1 MISVLSLLQQSS
13 GNKRKIFL
21 LRPIYL
27 ISKTSYD
34 NAIDVIHIPILCIK
48 YLQPK
53 IDFSLYDGIIVTSKE
68 GARALQ
74 SYDIDWKK
82 LDILCVGES
91 TASEIAAMGGCNITA
106 ASGYGD
112 SILEV
117 LENQYNRWLYIRPR
131 AIASSWPQKA
141 RLMGKKIDEVV
152 IYETTCNDD
161 MEKINIAKNSVLIF
175 TSPSSIECFSKRTQI
190 LPTHDVVVIGTTTQK
205 ALPFGIKSVLSSQT
219 SIDSCI
225 LKAREIATS

>member
-1 MISVLSLLQQSS
+1 MISVPSLLLPLS

-27 ISKTSYD
+27 ISKTSHD
-34 NAIDVIHIPILCIK
+34 NAVGVIHIPILAIK
-48 YLQPK
+48 FLQPE

-74 SYDIDWKK
+74 NYDIEWKK
-82 LDILCVGES
+82 LDVLCVGES
-91 TASEIAAMGGCNITA
+91 TASEISAMGGCNITV

-112 SILEV
+112 SILDI
-117 LENQYNRWLYIRPR
+117 LENQYARWLYIRPR
-131 AIASSWPQKA
+131 SIVSSWPQKA
-141 RLMGKKIDEVV
+141 RVMGKKIDEVI

-161 MEKINIAKNSVLIF
+161 MEEIQIVKNGVLIF
-175 TSPSSIECFSKRTQI
+175 TSPSGIECFCKRADI

-205 ALPFGIKSVLSSQT
+205 ALPLGIKSTLSLET
-219 SIDSCI
+219 SVISCI
-225 LKAREIATS
+225 EKAREIAAS